1 MDVMASSERSPNIL
15 VISNTY
21 RRSGTMSVG
30 VLSVILNC
38 DRCLRTFLGFS
49 GAVRT
54 YLSLSVGLMK
64 EEVSGRQQSK
74 TDGMRTVL
82 FSEIAEEK

>member
-1 MDVMASSERSPNIL
+1 
-15 VISNTY
+15 
-21 RRSGTMSVG
+21 MSVG

-38 DRCLRTFLGFS
+38 DRRLRTFLGFS

-64 EEVSGRQQSK
+64 EEVSGRQQ
-74 TDGMRTVL
+74 
-82 FSEIAEEK
+82 